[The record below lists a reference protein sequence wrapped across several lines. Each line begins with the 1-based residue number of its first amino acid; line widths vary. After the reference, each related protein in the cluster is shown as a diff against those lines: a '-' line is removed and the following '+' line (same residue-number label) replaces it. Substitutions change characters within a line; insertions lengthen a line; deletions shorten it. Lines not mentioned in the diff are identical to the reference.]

1 MVGILIAEWIF
12 FNKYFIAILLLEW
25 YWWSDLGKNT
35 LVETVILHYFFHE
48 LRAFSV
54 KTLDH
59 TVLHEIINIADLDL
73 LITF

>member
-25 YWWSDLGKNT
+25 YWWSDFGKNT

-48 LRAFSV
+48 L
-54 KTLDH
+54 
-59 TVLHEIINIADLDL
+59 
-73 LITF
+73 